1 MKFLFGC
8 AGDVDFFYDRLEV
21 AGNQSWERPIVNVRA
36 QATTVG
42 SKPPFR
48 AEHIGSL
55 LRPAELMRER
65 ARFAKGEIDQAELV
79 AAEDEAIRS
88 AIGLQER
95 IGFKFVTDGEFRR
108 RSYHSFFYGALG
120 QLRIDTIEGADA
132 VGATG
137 EGGRGAQPVAI
148 IGSRVQWTHP
158 INAADAAFLLRHS
171 DRWPKITIPGPCA
184 LHFRGGDAAVTA
196 SAYKDVDQFWSDTV
210 DAFTRELH
218 ALAEAGCRYVQ
229 IDETAFAK
237 FSDPHVQAALA
248 ARGDDWSALI
258 DKYIAVTNRVL
269 AAAPR
274 EMHIGMHLCRGN
286 RGGHWHA
293 EGGYEEVAERLFNAL
308 TIPFYFLEY
317 DTPRAGSFTPLRFVP
332 KDKSIV
338 LGLVSTKMPQLEDKA
353 ALKRRLDEA
362 MKFVA
367 LDRLSISPQCGFAS
381 LDTGNP
387 VTVGMQIRKLE
398 LVCELAGEIWGE
410 T

>member
-1 MKFLFGC
+1 
-8 AGDVDFFYDRLEV
+8 
-21 AGNQSWERPIVNVRA
+21 VNLRA

-42 SKPPFR
+42 STPPFR

-65 ARFAKGEIDQAELV
+65 ARFAKGEIDQAEL
-79 AAEDEAIRS
+79 AGAEDEAIRG
-88 AIGLQER
+88 AIRVQER

-132 VGATG
+132 AGADG
-137 EGGRGAQPVAI
+137 GGRGAQPVAI
-148 IGSRVQWTHP
+148 IGSRVRWTHP
-158 INAADAAFLLRHS
+158 INAADAAFLKRHS
-171 DRWPKITIPGPCA
+171 ERWPKITIPGPCA
-184 LHFRGGDAAVTA
+184 LHFRGGDAAVMA
-196 SAYKDVDQFWSDTV
+196 SAYEDVDQFWSDTV

-218 ALAEAGCRYVQ
+218 ALAGAGCRYVQ

-237 FSDPHVQAALA
+237 FGDPHVQAALA
-248 ARGDDWSALI
+248 ARGDHWSVLI

-269 AAAPR
+269 AAAPK
-274 EMHIGMHLCRGN
+274 EMSIGMHLCRGN

-293 EGGYEEVAERLFNAL
+293 EGSYDEVAERLFNAL
-308 TIPFYFLEY
+308 AIPFYFLEY
-317 DTPRAGSFTPLRFVP
+317 DNPRAGSFTPLRFVP

-338 LGLVSTKMPQLEDKA
+338 LGLVSTKVPELEDTA

-362 MKFVA
+362 TKFVA
-367 LDRLSISPQCGFAS
+367 LDRLAVSPQCGFAS

-387 VTVGMQIRKLE
+387 VTAATQNRKLE
-398 LVCELAGEIWGE
+398 LVCELARDIWGE
-410 T
+410 S